1 MEPTLPVLVVG
12 TDTPSPALLEALR
25 KGGVEPRPC
34 APDDV
39 LALLAT
45 AVAEAVVA
53 QPVPFWRLLLSRVVT
68 AGATAVLHVPEG
80 PPPRALPSGVVAVQ
94 HAEDIPRLLRE
105 ARSGRGEEA
114 AQTQVAPTIEQRLAE
129 AERFVAEVQALHLLR
144 APEMIA
150 WEAVRRVRG
159 LVQADRVLCWRIGDD
174 TTLVLGAA
182 DPALPTPPAS
192 MPIGELLAGACA
204 ADAAPVSRG
213 EGEIPDSWREAAR
226 RRDGA
231 EPGAMLAIPLVR
243 AGELVGVLEAV
254 RRPGRPAFT
263 DLDRQRFA
271 GWGSQVA
278 TALAGALNTARLHEA
293 QSEILAAN
301 AALEAKIEL
310 RTRAVVHAK
319 REWERT
325 FDAIRE
331 PIALQDGFV
340 IRRANLAYAE
350 AAGVPITQVP
360 GKTCHQLLA
369 GRVAP
374 CVGCPLAT
382 GSTELSA
389 EISLPRGR
397 AVRFSGF
404 RTDTGG
410 ETETVVVHYRDVT
423 AHRALE
429 ARLRESD
436 RLASVGQLA
445 QGAAHEIQSPLQTI
459 LGDLSTLRDAA
470 AELESSAA
478 SIERAARLCGQ
489 GDPAAAVRALTEVQ
503 VRDLAGSLRELLQDV
518 EGGAKRIGAIVKGLR
533 ELARQDVARPET
545 VDPGACLRRA
555 VQTELGEAAGSV
567 TVRAEST
574 ARVLVIPGQL
584 EQALV
589 QLVRNARL
597 AAPSGSVRARTLDEQ
612 GAVVIEVQDDGP
624 GIPAAHLSRIFEPF
638 FTTRGGAQGI
648 GLGLTLVWS
657 IVQRA
662 GGTLE
667 VTSEPGL
674 GSTFRIRLPA
684 LAVTSATPG
693 DVAA

>member
-1 MEPTLPVLVVG
+1 
-12 TDTPSPALLEALR
+12 
-25 KGGVEPRPC
+25 
-34 APDDV
+34 
-39 LALLAT
+39 
-45 AVAEAVVA
+45 
-53 QPVPFWRLLLSRVVT
+53 
-68 AGATAVLHVPEG
+68 
-80 PPPRALPSGVVAVQ
+80 
-94 HAEDIPRLLRE
+94 
-105 ARSGRGEEA
+105 
-114 AQTQVAPTIEQRLAE
+114 
-129 AERFVAEVQALHLLR
+129 
-144 APEMIA
+144 
-150 WEAVRRVRG
+150 
-159 LVQADRVLCWRIGDD
+159 
-174 TTLVLGAA
+174 
-182 DPALPTPPAS
+182 
-192 MPIGELLAGACA
+192 
-204 ADAAPVSRG
+204 
-213 EGEIPDSWREAAR
+213 
-226 RRDGA
+226 
-231 EPGAMLAIPLVR
+231 MLAIPLVR

-254 RRPGRPAFT
+254 RRPARPAFT

-382 GSTELSA
+382 GSAELSA
-389 EISLPRGR
+389 EITLPRGR

-404 RTDTGG
+404 RTDAGG
-410 ETETVVVHYRDVT
+410 DAETVVVHYRDVT

-429 ARLRESD
+429 ARLRENE
-436 RLASVGQLA
+436 RLVSLGQLA

-459 LGDLSTLRDAA
+459 LGDLSTLRGAA
-470 AELESSAA
+470 DELESSAA

-489 GDPAAAVRALTEVQ
+489 GDAPAAVRALTEVQ
-503 VRDLAGSLRELLQDV
+503 VRDLAASLRELLPDV
-518 EGGAKRIGAIVKGLR
+518 EGGTKRIGAIVKGMR
-533 ELARQDVARPET
+533 ELARQDVARPEA
-545 VDPGACLRRA
+545 VDPGASLRRA
-555 VQTELGEAAGSV
+555 VLAELGEAASAV
-567 TVRAEST
+567 TIQAESA
-574 ARVLVIPGQL
+574 ARVLVTPGQL
-584 EQALV
+584 DQALV

-597 AAPSGSVRARTLDEQ
+597 AAPSGSVRARTFDEQ

-624 GIPAAHLSRIFEPF
+624 GIPATHLSRIFEPF

-667 VTSEPGL
+667 VSSEPGL

-684 LAVTSATPG
+684 LAVSATPG